1 MGAFPFEAT
10 GELGPHAFLFPAR
23 APTNLHVHFL
33 MKIAMPKVKN
43 GFLRL
48 VEISLY
54 GHGVLHFAELG
65 FALYEEA
72 YITASLAGFGALTM
86 VLGAVFLGRI
96 HHH

>member
-1 MGAFPFEAT
+1 MSR
-10 GELGPHAFLFPAR
+10 L
-23 APTNLHVHFL
+23 
-33 MKIAMPKVKN
+33 KQ

-48 VEISLY
+48 IELSLY

-65 FALYEEA
+65 FAVYEEA

-86 VLGAVFLGRI
+86 ILGALFLGRT